1 MICKPEHREVVII
14 SRRLQLLL
22 KICFVTISKRK
33 LLINETIK
41 KINSKLN
48 TLHEG
53 PITSSHRFKGHFLTL
68 KASHT
73 QNCWHILSTLVC
85 LFNQPI
91 TQGLLWHSHNHVN
104 KLVVLLHMAI
114 NYCITVSFCAHATCI
129 LQNFFPW
136 EASCVAYRYLQQQ
149 ADMPPIPVPT
159 M

>member
-1 MICKPEHREVVII
+1 M
-14 SRRLQLLL
+14 LL

-91 TQGLLWHSHNHVN
+91 TRGLLWHSHNHVN

-114 NYCITVSFCAHATCI
+114 NYYSFVLCTCYLHLAELPSLGSFVCCIPLLTTASRYAAYTCTY
-129 LQNFFPW
+129 NV
-136 EASCVAYRYLQQQ
+136 ASLSSS
-149 ADMPPIPVPT
+149 P
-159 M
+159 